1 MNYRM
6 YRGAYNNVNDHRH
19 HIGVVINTGIHNI
32 EILILDNSEAQDTDK
47 AQIEVN
53 KDYKMIMIMRQM

>member
-1 MNYRM
+1 MIT
-6 YRGAYNNVNDHRH
+6 DT

-32 EILILDNSEAQDTDK
+32 EILILDNSEAQNIDK

-53 KDYKMIMIMRQM
+53 KDYKMIIIMR